1 VLGLLSML
9 IFALPTWIGEDYL
22 QVYGKPRACMW
33 LIKEDHLFSPYNISE
48 ALNFYM
54 QLLTITEEEIG

>member
-1 VLGLLSML
+1 
-9 IFALPTWIGEDYL
+9 
-22 QVYGKPRACMW
+22 MW

-48 ALNFYM
+48 ALDFYM